1 MEKYELHVFITFSI
15 FSPFKEDCGFAY
27 YPLGCLMEPVRGAGW
42 REDWRW
48 PWKADLVD
56 RERVGGCPGEGG
68 GDWKRV
74 KDGVVGLG
82 DKSPRTDL
90 RTLQK

>member
-1 MEKYELHVFITFSI
+1 M
-15 FSPFKEDCGFAY
+15 
-27 YPLGCLMEPVRGAGW
+27 
-42 REDWRW
+42 
-48 PWKADLVD
+48 D